1 METYEEC
8 IKIIEDKNKLN
19 HKDLEDKWEKFK
31 EKFPK
36 LYMMLTLQEKIDL
49 TLLKYLC
56 ETADKQNLL
65 NKKEEK
71 TEIDFEVGDKL
82 ADKFIY
88 NKFNRPTNEQENF
101 IKETLRKKINNNTQ
115 FSVEDGRLP

>member
-71 TEIDFEVGDKL
+71 TEIDFEVGDAL

>member
-71 TEIDFEVGDKL
+71 TEIDFEVGDAL

-88 NKFNRPTNEQENF
+88 NKFYRPTNEQENF

-115 FSVEDGRLP
+115 FSIEDGRLP

>member
-36 LYMMLTLQEKIDL
+36 LY
-49 TLLKYLC
+49 
-56 ETADKQNLL
+56 
-65 NKKEEK
+65 
-71 TEIDFEVGDKL
+71 
-82 ADKFIY
+82 
-88 NKFNRPTNEQENF
+88 
-101 IKETLRKKINNNTQ
+101 
-115 FSVEDGRLP
+115 